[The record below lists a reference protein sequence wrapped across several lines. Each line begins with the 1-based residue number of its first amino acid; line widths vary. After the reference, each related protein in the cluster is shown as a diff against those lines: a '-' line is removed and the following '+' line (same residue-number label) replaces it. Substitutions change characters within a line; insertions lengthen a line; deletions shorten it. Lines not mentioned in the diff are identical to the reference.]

1 MSITPASNIPISID
15 YTGRDYYSIRE
26 ELIARIQSRIP
37 EWTASDP
44 ADFGVALVESFAYL
58 GDLMSYYIDRNAN
71 ESFIGTATQRQSVL
85 NIAQT
90 YGYIPAGYRQAYTT
104 LTFTNTSATAITIP
118 AGTVVSGD
126 VVIADTVQTL
136 YFTTASDLSV
146 AEQIGASPG
155 TGDTTAYQ
163 GRSVILVSENAN
175 TNGELV
181 GTSAGTPSMTFELG
195 ETPVVDGS
203 IEVYIQDGDV
213 FSKWTQVPHL
223 LDYGPTD
230 LVFTIYLDKDNV
242 VSITFGDGV
251 SGVIPT
257 LYSEVRVK
265 YVVGGGELG
274 NVVPDTLTTLYYV
287 PGLTEG
293 ETTALQG
300 NISVTNS
307 DTALG
312 GSDPETTDQIRLSAP
327 LSLRANTRAVTLQDY
342 ADLALGVSGVGK
354 ANATAEVWT
363 SVTVYIAPSRGASD
377 ADTQPGLDNMGD
389 PSLEYLRLK
398 SDTEDYLSDKILL
411 GTSVTISPPVY
422 VDVIIVIGY
431 TKLPQYTTLE
441 VETAI
446 KIKLLTDFG
455 YTGMY
460 FEDTVYPQDIEFVL
474 AQVPGVK
481 VARVTSLHVE
491 GGDGLDTLVGAPNE
505 IFRFSEA
512 NTSIG
517 AI

>member
-1 MSITPASNIPISID
+1 M
-15 YTGRDYYSIRE
+15 
-26 ELIARIQSRIP
+26 
-37 EWTASDP
+37 
-44 ADFGVALVESFAYL
+44 
-58 GDLMSYYIDRNAN
+58 
-71 ESFIGTATQRQSVL
+71 
-85 NIAQT
+85 
-90 YGYIPAGYRQAYTT
+90 
-104 LTFTNTSATAITIP
+104 
-118 AGTVVSGD
+118 
-126 VVIADTVQTL
+126 
-136 YFTTASDLSV
+136 
-146 AEQIGASPG
+146 
-155 TGDTTAYQ
+155 
-163 GRSVILVSENAN
+163 
-175 TNGELV
+175 
-181 GTSAGTPSMTFELG
+181 
-195 ETPVVDGS
+195 
-203 IEVYIQDGDV
+203 
-213 FSKWTQVPHL
+213 
-223 LDYGPTD
+223 
-230 LVFTIYLDKDNV
+230 
-242 VSITFGDGV
+242 
-251 SGVIPT
+251 
-257 LYSEVRVK
+257 
-265 YVVGGGELG
+265 
-274 NVVPDTLTTLYYV
+274 TTLYYV

-422 VDVIIVIGY
+422 VDVIIVIEY